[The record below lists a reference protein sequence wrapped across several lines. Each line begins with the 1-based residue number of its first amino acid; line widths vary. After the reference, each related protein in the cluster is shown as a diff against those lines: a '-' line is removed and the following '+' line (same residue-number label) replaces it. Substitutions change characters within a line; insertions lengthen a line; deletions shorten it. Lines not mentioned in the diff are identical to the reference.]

1 MSAVTINCLW
11 FGLVGLMFMGISIP
25 LIRGKVAPNH
35 FYGFRTAKSLSDPR
49 IWYEIN
55 RISGGDLLLAGQLI
69 TGSALAMSL
78 FGQRLTEQE
87 VAMTLFAVMVL
98 SLVGVAVH
106 GLMLLRRM

>member
-1 MSAVTINCLW
+1 MSAVTLTCLL
-11 FGLVGLMFMGISIP
+11 FELVGVMFMGISIP

-55 RISGGDLLLAGQLI
+55 RLSGGDLLLAGVLI
-69 TGSALAMSL
+69 TASGSTMSL
-78 FGQRLTEQE
+78 LGQRLSEQQ

-106 GLMLLRRM
+106 SLILLRRM